1 MNIAE
6 HLAAKEPYISKQSAK
21 RVIIGLQTELQ
32 ININV
37 IQQASV
43 FDELRILTNWTAKM
57 WWHNTVVLA
66 AKLLQVANNQ
76 QLTAENGFKAKQ
88 QRL

>member
-6 HLAAKEPYISKQSAK
+6 HSAAKEPYISKQSAK

-57 WWHNTVVLA
+57 
-66 AKLLQVANNQ
+66 
-76 QLTAENGFKAKQ
+76 
-88 QRL
+88 